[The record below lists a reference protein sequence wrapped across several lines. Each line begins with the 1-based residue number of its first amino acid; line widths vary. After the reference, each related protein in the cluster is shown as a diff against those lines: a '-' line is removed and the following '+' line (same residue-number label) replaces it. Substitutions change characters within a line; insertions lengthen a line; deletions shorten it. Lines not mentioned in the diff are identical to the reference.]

1 VTEQLDPLRRLRQ
14 YTGMAL
20 AVTVPARTWSSA
32 MRFVT
37 RLMIPVLLAV
47 PAAAAAQTPD
57 AQARVDRA
65 FEQWATPASPGCA
78 VGVSHAGNTV
88 LRTAYG
94 MADLEH
100 GIANT
105 SETIFEAGSVSKQF
119 TAAAI
124 LLLAQRGM
132 LTLDDDVRRYVPE
145 LPDYGHTITIRH
157 LMTHTSGL
165 RDWGSVAA
173 IGGWG
178 RSARTH
184 THDHVVDILSRQRAL
199 NFRPGDEYSY
209 SNSGYNL
216 MAVIV
221 GRVSGE
227 SFAEFSRR
235 HIFEPLGMNDT
246 QWRDDYTRIVRG
258 RSSAYARRGNDWV
271 IDRPIENVHGNG
283 GLLTT
288 VADLLAWNEALT
300 EARFGGAELIAMLHT
315 RQVLNSGEQIEYAGG
330 LNITEYN
337 GVPEIV
343 HTGATSGYRAFL
355 ARYPAQRVSVAVLCN
370 AANASPA
377 SVGHLVADA
386 FLGDAVRPAATAP
399 RPAGQTPRA
408 PAPTLAPAE
417 LQALAGEYYSPDAE
431 SALRVAVED
440 GVLVAHRRPAA
451 RMVLTPVAQ
460 DVFDSALGRI
470 TFIRDQDGHVSQLGV
485 RQARVYD
492 LRFDRVAR

>member
-1 VTEQLDPLRRLRQ
+1 
-14 YTGMAL
+14 
-20 AVTVPARTWSSA
+20 

-37 RLMIPVLLAV
+37 RLLVPVLLAA

-57 AQARVDRA
+57 AQARVDRV
-65 FEQWATPASPGCA
+65 FQQWATSASPGCA

-88 LRTAYG
+88 LSMAYG

-100 GIANT
+100 DIANT
-105 SETIFEAGSVSKQF
+105 PQTIFEAGSVSKQF

-132 LTLDDDVRRYVPE
+132 LTLDDDVRQYVRE
-145 LPDYGHTITIRH
+145 LPDYGHIITIRH

-184 THDHVVDILSRQRAL
+184 THDHVVDILRRQRAL

-221 GRVSGE
+221 DRVSGE
-227 SFAEFSRR
+227 PFAEFSRR
-235 HIFEPLGMNDT
+235 HIFGPLGMRDT

-258 RSSAYARRGNDWV
+258 RSSAYARRGNAWV

-288 VADLLAWNEALT
+288 VADLLTWNDALT
-300 EARFGGAELIAMLHT
+300 DARFGSAELIAALHT
-315 RQVLNSGEQIEYAGG
+315 RQVLNSGEHIEYAGG

-370 AANASPA
+370 AANANPGT
-377 SVGHLVADA
+377 VGRLVADG
-386 FLGDAVRPAATAP
+386 FLGDAARVGASAP
-399 RPAGQTPRA
+399 RPAPPPAPRA
-408 PAPTLAPAE
+408 PAVTPSPAE
-417 LQALAGEYYSPDAE
+417 LHELAGEYYSPDAE
-431 SALRVAVED
+431 SVLRVAVED
-440 GVLVAHRRPAA
+440 GVLVAHRRPAG
-451 RMVLTPVAQ
+451 RMVLTPLSR

-470 TFIRDQDGHVSQLGV
+470 TFIRDHAGHVIQFGV